1 MQWED
6 LVLSIFI
13 MQNNEDNDYNNILT
27 HLELLLQ
34 EKMVLVLLVWE
45 LMVLVLL
52 GEVWKVWV

>member
-45 LMVLVLL
+45 LMVSVLL
-52 GEVWKVWV
+52 DVT